1 MRVLSLGPLPS
12 TLEALEWWWTFFAL
26 HLYILLCGPLR
37 YKADHALLVKRPG
50 LAPPQFFTA
59 EMNVVNLFQ
68 EKG

>member
-1 MRVLSLGPLPS
+1 MVVG
-12 TLEALEWWWTFFAL
+12 FFL
-26 HLYILLCGPLR
+26 RCTYIYYCVGLFR

-50 LAPPQFFTA
+50 LAPPLFFTA